1 MRTAPADARTVAATV
16 VDPELPQLTLADL
29 GVLRE
34 VREENGRLV
43 VTITPTYTGC
53 PAVAEM
59 RADLTHALH
68 EAGYAEVDV
77 RLALEPAWSSDD
89 ITPAGRAKLAA
100 AGIAPPGPATSR
112 TAGGPVPL
120 SLGRPE
126 PVACPRCGSAATL
139 ETSHF
144 GPTPCTSLWRC
155 GACSDPFE
163 HVKEI

>member
-1 MRTAPADARTVAATV
+1 VSSGLLDAREVASTV

-34 VREENGRLV
+34 VREEDGRLV

-59 RADLTHALH
+59 RADLTEALRR
-68 EAGYAEVDV
+68 AGYAEVDV

-89 ITPAGRAKLAA
+89 ITAQGRAKLAA
-100 AGIAPPGPATSR
+100 AGIAPPGAVPR
-112 TAGGPVPL
+112 REGPVPL
-120 SLGRPE
+120 TLTRRA
-126 PVACPRCGSAATL
+126 PVACPRCGSAATE

-144 GPTPCTSLWRC
+144 GPTPCTALWRC
-155 GACSDPFE
+155 TACGEPFE

>member
-1 MRTAPADARTVAATV
+1 VSTALEVASTV

-34 VREENGRLV
+34 VRDEDGRLV

-59 RADLTHALH
+59 RADLTQALH
-68 EAGYAEVDV
+68 AAGYADVDV
-77 RLALEPAWSSDD
+77 RLALEPAWSTDD
-89 ITPAGRAKLAA
+89 ITAEGRAKLVA
-100 AGIAPPGPATSR
+100 AGISPPGAAPHR
-112 TAGGPVPL
+112 NGPVPL
-120 SLGRPE
+120 TLTRRA
-126 PVACPRCGSAATL
+126 PVGCPQCGSSATE

-144 GPTPCTSLWRC
+144 GPTPCTALWRC
-155 GACSDPFE
+155 TSCGEPFE

>member
-1 MRTAPADARTVAATV
+1 MSTALAVAATV

-29 GVLRE
+29 GVLRD
-34 VREENGRLV
+34 VSEEDGRLV

-59 RADLTHALH
+59 RADLTQALQA
-68 EAGYAEVDV
+68 AGYADVDV
-77 RLALEPAWSSDD
+77 RLALEPAWSTDD
-89 ITPAGRAKLAA
+89 ITPAGRAKLEA
-100 AGIAPPGPATSR
+100 AGISPPGPASHR
-112 TAGGPVPL
+112 AEGPVPL
-120 SLGRPE
+120 TLTRRAS
-126 PVACPRCGSAATL
+126 VACPQCGSSVTE

-155 GACSDPFE
+155 NACGEPFQ